1 MNPAYKTNTVQ
12 PNLMGYLDFD
22 VVGEELHIPT
32 ESLEGE
38 IDLEEFSIG
47 LEA

>member
-1 MNPAYKTNTVQ
+1 MNTTTMTT

-38 IDLEEFSIG
+38 IDLEEFSIA
-47 LEA
+47 LEG